1 MGRFLPVLG
10 CVVLLTFSAACNRS
24 DEAKAKQEARDLR
37 HKIDQAVNSP
47 GPAQAGT
54 TQSAEEKLR
63 RGSED
68 LRVAGQKAGVKLDHA
83 AMIAK
88 VKAKLV
94 TDIGLSTATAINV
107 DAHGSVV
114 TLSGTVSSQEQK
126 HQVEET
132 VRQLDGVSK
141 VVDNLTVTP

>member
-1 MGRFLPVLG
+1 MKSMGRFLPVLG
-10 CVVLLTFSAACNRS
+10 CVALLTFSAACNRS
-24 DEAKAKQEARDLR
+24 DEAKAKQEARELR

-68 LRVAGQKAGVKLDHA
+68 LRVAGEKLDHA
-83 AMIAK
+83 ALIAK
-88 VKAKLV
+88 VKGKLA
-94 TDIGLSTATAINV
+94 TDISFSTATAINV
-107 DAHGSVV
+107 DARGSVV
-114 TLSGTVSSQEQK
+114 TLTGTVSSQEQR

-141 VVDNLTVTP
+141 VVDNLTVAP